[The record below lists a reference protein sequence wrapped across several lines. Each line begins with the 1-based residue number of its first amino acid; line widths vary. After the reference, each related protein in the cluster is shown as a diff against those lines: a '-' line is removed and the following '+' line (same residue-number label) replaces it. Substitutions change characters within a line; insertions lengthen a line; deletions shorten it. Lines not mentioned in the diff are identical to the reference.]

1 MKLLP
6 LLILLPFLFIL
17 PLSAL
22 AEKQATGNI
31 TMEFDLSSSADSRK
45 ETRLWIPYPLSD
57 QNQLISSISVSG
69 DYTESAVYSDRKY
82 STPMLYARWDKQ
94 AKSRKLTFSFH
105 VVRREVIKKDFPAKE
120 ASWDPADYAMFLE
133 PTKSGPINGMVKE
146 LADTITT
153 GKTTVQGKAR
163 AIYDWICVNMFRDP
177 KTKGCGTGDVC
188 SLLASRKGKCT
199 DIHSVFVAL
208 ARAAGIP
215 SREIF
220 GIRLGKKAVVDVST
234 WQHCW
239 AEFFLPG
246 FGWVPV
252 DPADVLKLMLRKNLK
267 PNDAETAELREY
279 FWGGWDPYRVELSR
293 GRDLKLNPPQHGAPL
308 NTFGYPYAETG
319 NRPHDWLEPEKFS
332 YTITFRE

>member
-120 ASWDPADYAMFLE
+120 AS
-133 PTKSGPINGMVKE
+133 
-146 LADTITT
+146 
-153 GKTTVQGKAR
+153 
-163 AIYDWICVNMFRDP
+163 
-177 KTKGCGTGDVC
+177 
-188 SLLASRKGKCT
+188 
-199 DIHSVFVAL
+199 
-208 ARAAGIP
+208 
-215 SREIF
+215 
-220 GIRLGKKAVVDVST
+220 
-234 WQHCW
+234 
-239 AEFFLPG
+239 
-246 FGWVPV
+246 
-252 DPADVLKLMLRKNLK
+252 
-267 PNDAETAELREY
+267 
-279 FWGGWDPYRVELSR
+279 
-293 GRDLKLNPPQHGAPL
+293 
-308 NTFGYPYAETG
+308 
-319 NRPHDWLEPEKFS
+319 
-332 YTITFRE
+332 